1 MQMRRVNLLKELI
14 KIQNSQSIQFT
25 LIVNE
30 IRYQLSNVI
39 ISEKST
45 PLSKKMVRGG
55 VYISDK
61 LVYQIN
67 ATIFDSMLAN
77 SLSNAMLGPSFEFK
91 DLVISVD
98 GMVGKSMPLSII
110 VNLVTS
116 VQKQSKTE
124 LTMNIV
130 RVSQK

>member
-77 SLSNAMLGPSFEFK
+77 SLSDVMLGPSFEFK

-98 GMVGKSMPLSII
+98 GMVGKSKPLSII

-124 LTMNIV
+124 LTMNII

>member
-1 MQMRRVNLLKELI
+1 
-14 KIQNSQSIQFT
+14 
-25 LIVNE
+25 
-30 IRYQLSNVI
+30 
-39 ISEKST
+39 
-45 PLSKKMVRGG
+45 MVRGG

-77 SLSNAMLGPSFEFK
+77 SLSDVMLGPSFEFK

-98 GMVGKSMPLSII
+98 GMVGKSKPLSII

-124 LTMNIV
+124 LTMNII